1 MGQGVQSLDF
11 VRNPPLTVETGL
23 LVNTPTG
30 NTDLFSITGTVHLI
44 SIIGVVKTTAMAA
57 AQTRLKLTATADA
70 LVATDLCTALD
81 CTGHTVGTTYN
92 TTGTLADAM
101 VASTN
106 GVAIAAA
113 KKAVIACITS
123 AVITLN
129 NADAANAGQTFW
141 SVLYEPIHPGAKILP
156 LL

>member
-1 MGQGVQSLDF
+1 MAKQNMNW

-23 LVNTPTG
+23 LTATPTG
-30 NTDLFSITGTVHLI
+30 NTNLFTISGTVHLI
-44 SIIGVVKTTAMAA
+44 SIIGIVKTTAMAA

-70 LVATDLCTALD
+70 LAATDLCAALD
-81 CTGHTVGTTYN
+81 VTGDTVGTTYN
-92 TTGTLADAM
+92 TTGTLADVM
-101 VASTN
+101 VASPT

-129 NADAANAGQTFW
+129 NADAENAGQTFW
-141 SVLYEPIHPGAKILP
+141 AVLYEPIHPGARIKA